1 MFDEPTST
9 TTSLSTDTRLSS
21 TSSNRTLDENCR
33 SRKSSLTS
41 DNTFEKYRFAMQKEI
56 EALQSKGRKMEAT
69 IQSLEDSKNAVKTQL
84 LEKDQELADMRA
96 KNNALQK
103 TVSYLLLFIV
113 VKKKY
118 IISLLTFHS
127 LGDPTRKIL

>member
-1 MFDEPTST
+1 
-9 TTSLSTDTRLSS
+9 
-21 TSSNRTLDENCR
+21 
-33 SRKSSLTS
+33 
-41 DNTFEKYRFAMQKEI
+41 MQKEI